1 MKKQILATDQIA
13 NINNGFFDSELGQ
26 AIAEAVAAV
35 LKHGRKATVTA
46 KLEISVQNL
55 SNGTVKIMHDV
66 KSTLPKE
73 KREGG
78 ILFVTPEGNLT
89 PNDPA
94 QIKLALQ
101 SIETP
106 QQAPLRAVK

>member
-1 MKKQILATDQIA
+1 MEKQILATDQIA

-78 ILFVTPEGNLT
+78 ILFVTLKATSHRTTQHKSSWPSN
-89 PNDPA
+89 PSKPHNKRHYA
-94 QIKLALQ
+94 Q
-101 SIETP
+101 
-106 QQAPLRAVK
+106 